1 MVRKCMTGRRRFVGC
16 GVVLGGVVRHDVVC
30 HNAVC
35 HNVVCCSGVYR
46 VEARPGLNE
55 TGTKSDHHKN

>member
-1 MVRKCMTGRRRFVGC
+1 MTAGRRFVGC
-16 GVVLGGVVRHDVVC
+16 GVVLGGVVRHDV
-30 HNAVC
+30 VC

>member
-1 MVRKCMTGRRRFVGC
+1 MGC
-16 GVVLGGVVRHDVVC
+16 GVVLGGVVRHDV
-30 HNAVC
+30 VC